1 MGKVYG
7 LVIVMPNVVPDA
19 TNGPC
24 VTPLQLGTL
33 VAIFVGVEEGV
44 NVSVGG
50 GVKVLVGV
58 RLGVKEMTGVSVTV
72 GVFVRVGVELGVGV
86 GDGVNVGV

>member
-1 MGKVYG
+1 M
-7 LVIVMPNVVPDA
+7 VIAMLNVVPDV

-24 VTPLQLGTL
+24 VTLLQLGTL

-50 GVKVLVGV
+50 DVFVLDGV
-58 RLGVKEMTGVSVTV
+58 RLGVKLTIGVLVTV
-72 GVFVRVGVELGVGV
+72 GVLVGVRV
-86 GDGVNVGV
+86 